1 MKIYNKLIR
10 DKIPQIIEADGCEF
24 DTHIADKQEYTEHL
38 EKKLLEEVSEYIED
52 KNIEELA
59 DVMEVIFALAENLGY
74 TEEDL
79 IKARNAKRYKRGGFK
94 ERIILEK
101 VY

>member
-10 DKIPQIIEADGCEF
+10 DKIPEIIQDDGSEF
-24 DTHIADKQEYTEHL
+24 DTHIADKKEYTKEL
-38 EKKLLEEVSEYIED
+38 EKKLLEEVSEYLTD

-59 DVMEVIFALAENLGY
+59 DVMEVLFALGENLGY

-79 IKARNAKRYKRGGFK
+79 IEARNVKRDNRGGFK